1 MLYIS
6 FVNVQGIVTAHSKTS
21 DNHKLCQNFQ
31 AVLWMCSPDEMASR
45 QMCRVVGG
53 YLQNVKGFCDWRA
66 SKMGQLEGFS
76 LGEMA
81 GMKRKRKQET
91 QAMPTAEAGSG
102 QSHESNDRRQ

>member
-1 MLYIS
+1 MDG
-6 FVNVQGIVTAHSKTS
+6 F
-21 DNHKLCQNFQ
+21 HK
-31 AVLWMCSPDEMASR
+31 CSPDEMASR

-76 LGEMA
+76 LVEMA
-81 GMKRKRKQET
+81 GMKKKRKQET
-91 QAMPTAEAGSG
+91 EAMPTAEAGSG